1 MPPKAMGFISMKAT
15 YKLKGLV
22 NVSGFHVD
30 PGWSGPLIFAV
41 FNAGP
46 AAVHLERGLAL
57 FLLWVADLD
66 ESSDKKKTK
75 SGPDS
80 IPPVMINNVTGVV
93 DSIYALDK
101 RVREDL
107 KQLADKDTE
116 LSNRIHAVDKM
127 QTRVLVGFGI
137 SGAILVAA
145 IGVAMRAAIASF
157 L

>member
-1 MPPKAMGFISMKAT
+1 M
-15 YKLKGLV
+15 

-46 AAVHLERGLAL
+46 APAHLERGLAL

-66 ESSDKKKTK
+66 EPSDKRKTK
-75 SGPDS
+75 PGPDN
-80 IPPVMINNVTGVV
+80 IPPVMINNITGVV

-101 RVREDL
+101 RMREDL
-107 KQLADKDTE
+107 KKLADKDIE

-127 QTRVLVGFGI
+127 QTRVLVGLGI
-137 SGAILVAA
+137 ASIILVAA
-145 IGVAMRAAIASF
+145 IGVAMRAALASF